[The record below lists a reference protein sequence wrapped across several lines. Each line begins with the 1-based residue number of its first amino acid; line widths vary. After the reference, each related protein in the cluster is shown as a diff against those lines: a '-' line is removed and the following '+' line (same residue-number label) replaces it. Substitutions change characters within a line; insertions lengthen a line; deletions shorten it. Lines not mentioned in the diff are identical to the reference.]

1 MTLALL
7 CVLFNQAEVSYQE
20 GDYLFS
26 LENTQTLNPFK
37 LMKLTEVNSDLFIL
51 LCCFCFGIDFSELHL
66 NVLLMK
72 CLVTVGFSFLFF
84 KQFLT

>member
-20 GDYLFS
+20 GYYLFS

-51 LCCFCFGIDFSELHL
+51 LCCFVSE
-66 NVLLMK
+66 
-72 CLVTVGFSFLFF
+72 
-84 KQFLT
+84 